1 MPQEH
6 NPRYH
11 TYRNFLHK
19 SAFCNKSVREK
30 LNFTRSIE
38 RYQGVYGD
46 RGDLRMIRLFLRF
59 MYFCSNFHASY
70 CFFIRS
76 IISAISPVPLFL
88 CHPYRTVLSRSVF
101 VGCSESGS
109 GHSSDIK
116 VYVSIIRFARSSTA
130 SREHRALR
138 HFHFTHVNPACDWL
152 VAVRCLNPSFQRTEM
167 IGQWP
172 RGPAPGNE
180 VGHLVARAV

>member
-1 MPQEH
+1 MALFICQSSSADFSDSSGWIAQKQPAKEAVPQEH

-11 TYRNFLHK
+11 TYTNFLHK
-19 SAFCNKSVREK
+19 SAFCNLTFRGK
-30 LNFTRSIE
+30 LNFTRSRE
-38 RYQGVYGD
+38 PYQGVYGD

-116 VYVSIIRFARSSTA
+116 VYVSIIRFARTNTQPAASTG
-130 SREHRALR
+130 L
-138 HFHFTHVNPACDWL
+138 
-152 VAVRCLNPSFQRTEM
+152 
-167 IGQWP
+167 
-172 RGPAPGNE
+172 
-180 VGHLVARAV
+180 